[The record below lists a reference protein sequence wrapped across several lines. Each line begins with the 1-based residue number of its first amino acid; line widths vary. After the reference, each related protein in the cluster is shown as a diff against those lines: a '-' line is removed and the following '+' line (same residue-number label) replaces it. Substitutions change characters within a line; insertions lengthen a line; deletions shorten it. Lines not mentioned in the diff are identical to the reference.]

1 MRLEGRV
8 AMITGASRGI
18 GKAIALGY
26 AREGA
31 DLLLVSRSTADLEA
45 VAEEARALGRRATV
59 AAADVRDAAAVAAA
73 VAAGVEALGTLD
85 VLVAAAG
92 IPMATPSEELPL
104 ERWDEA
110 IGINLTGSFICCQA
124 AGRVMLGQGRGSI
137 ITIGSL
143 TSYVGFP
150 MRTAYAASKAGLL
163 GLTRCLA
170 VEWAGRGVR
179 VNCLAP
185 GWIRTELQD
194 ALVAEGKLRREPI
207 VARTPAGR
215 VGEVSD
221 MVGPAVFLAS
231 DESAFVT
238 GTTLTADGGWL
249 ANGYIS

>member
-1 MRLEGRV
+1 
-8 AMITGASRGI
+8 MITGASRGI

-31 DLLLVSRSTADLEA
+31 DLLLVSRSTAELEA

-194 ALVAEGKLRREPI
+194 ALVAQGKLRREPI

>member
-31 DLLLVSRSTADLEA
+31 DLLLLSRSAADLEA
-45 VAEEARALGRRATV
+45 VAGEARALGRRAAV
-59 AAADVRDAAAVAAA
+59 AAADVRDPAAVAAA
-73 VAAGVEALGTLD
+73 VAAGVEALGTID

-92 IPMATPSEELPL
+92 IPMAVPSEELPI

-124 AGRVMLGQGRGSI
+124 AGRVMLQQGRGSI
-137 ITIGSL
+137 ITIGSI

-194 ALVAEGKLRREPI
+194 SLVAQGKLRREPI
-207 VARTPAGR
+207 IARTPAGR

-238 GTTLTADGGWL
+238 GTALTADGGWL
-249 ANGYIS
+249 ANGFI

>member
-1 MRLEGRV
+1 
-8 AMITGASRGI
+8 MITGASRGI

-45 VAEEARALGRRATV
+45 VADEARALGRRAAT
-59 AAADVRDAAAVAAA
+59 AAADVRDAAAVQAA
-73 VAAGVEALGTLD
+73 VSAGVEALGSLD

-92 IPMATPSEELPL
+92 VPMATPSEELPL

-124 AGRVMLGQGRGSI
+124 AGRVMLQQGRGSI

-194 ALVAEGKLRREPI
+194 SLVAQGKLRREPI
-207 VARTPAGR
+207 IARTPAGR

-238 GTTLTADGGWL
+238 GAALTADGGWL
-249 ANGYIS
+249 ANGYI

>member
-1 MRLEGRV
+1 V
-8 AMITGASRGI
+8 
-18 GKAIALGY
+18 
-26 AREGA
+26 
-31 DLLLVSRSTADLEA
+31 
-45 VAEEARALGRRATV
+45 
-59 AAADVRDAAAVAAA
+59 
-73 VAAGVEALGTLD
+73 
-85 VLVAAAG
+85 
-92 IPMATPSEELPL
+92 PSEELPI

-124 AGRVMLGQGRGSI
+124 AGRVMLQQGRGSI
-137 ITIGSL
+137 ITIGSI

-194 ALVAEGKLRREPI
+194 SLVAQGKLRREPI
-207 VARTPAGR
+207 IARTPAGR

-238 GTTLTADGGWL
+238 GTALTADGGWL
-249 ANGYIS
+249 ANGFI